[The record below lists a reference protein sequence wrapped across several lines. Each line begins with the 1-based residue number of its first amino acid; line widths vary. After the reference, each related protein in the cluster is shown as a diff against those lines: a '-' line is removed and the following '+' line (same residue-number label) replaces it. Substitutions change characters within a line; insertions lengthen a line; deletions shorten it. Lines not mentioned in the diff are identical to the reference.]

1 MATTINSTS
10 LDFDQIKNNLKTF
23 LKNKDEFRDYDFEA
37 SGLSNILDVLAYNT
51 HYNGLIANFALNE
64 SFLSTA
70 QLRPS
75 VVSHAESLGYIP
87 DSRTSAS
94 AVVQMSINFGAVA
107 SVQNPI
113 NIAAGHKFTATVN
126 DITYTFQTQ
135 EQITALNDGKGFY
148 QFKTLNGNSNITV
161 IEGSQKT
168 KTFIVGPYSENPTYI
183 IPDANLDLTTA
194 TVTLYTSPNSTTGIT
209 YSNILDVQEINSQSR
224 IFIMRETPN
233 GFYELTFG
241 DGNTLGVVPDT
252 GNRVV
257 VNYLSSSGG
266 LANGCTNFASSTV
279 NVTIGAGTVTK
290 TPIVTTVSGSVG
302 GSAKESVESIRK
314 NAPFQYASQN
324 RMVTAEDYKSLA
336 LRRFSQVISDINT
349 WGGEDNLEPRYGSVY
364 YSIKF
369 KDGLSPT
376 TIANTKNSLRDLGK
390 SLAVSSFTSE
400 FLDPE
405 NTFVELDVYCRFNP
419 KLTTKSENTVKSEVI
434 DSINDYFSVITD
446 KFNQAFRRSNL
457 LTQIDATDV
466 SVLSS
471 RADVRVAKRFK
482 IDLGLSRTYSE
493 RLPIIISD
501 PDDVNYI
508 IDSSTFTFKNA
519 LCKIR
524 NKLKTNIL
532 QIVRVSDG
540 APLNTNVGNY
550 DTNGTI
556 RLVGFDP
563 TSITG
568 GLGFV
573 KVSAIPSNQSVVPLV
588 RNEILQYDQQSSSVR
603 IVQTTATT

>member
-1 MATTINSTS
+1 MTTTIKSTE
-10 LDFDQIKNNLKTF
+10 LDFDTIKNNLKLF
-23 LKNKDEFRDYDFEA
+23 LAQKLEFADYNFEA
-37 SGLSNILDVLAYNT
+37 SGISNILDVLAYNT

-70 QLRPS
+70 QLTPS

-257 VNYLSSSGG
+257 
-266 LANGCTNFASSTV
+266 
-279 NVTIGAGTVTK
+279 
-290 TPIVTTVSGSVG
+290 
-302 GSAKESVESIRK
+302 
-314 NAPFQYASQN
+314 
-324 RMVTAEDYKSLA
+324 
-336 LRRFSQVISDINT
+336 
-349 WGGEDNLEPRYGSVY
+349 
-364 YSIKF
+364 
-369 KDGLSPT
+369 
-376 TIANTKNSLRDLGK
+376 
-390 SLAVSSFTSE
+390 
-400 FLDPE
+400 
-405 NTFVELDVYCRFNP
+405 
-419 KLTTKSENTVKSEVI
+419 
-434 DSINDYFSVITD
+434 
-446 KFNQAFRRSNL
+446 
-457 LTQIDATDV
+457 
-466 SVLSS
+466 
-471 RADVRVAKRFK
+471 
-482 IDLGLSRTYSE
+482 
-493 RLPIIISD
+493 
-501 PDDVNYI
+501 
-508 IDSSTFTFKNA
+508 
-519 LCKIR
+519 
-524 NKLKTNIL
+524 
-532 QIVRVSDG
+532 
-540 APLNTNVGNY
+540 
-550 DTNGTI
+550 
-556 RLVGFDP
+556 
-563 TSITG
+563 
-568 GLGFV
+568 
-573 KVSAIPSNQSVVPLV
+573 
-588 RNEILQYDQQSSSVR
+588 
-603 IVQTTATT
+603 